1 MIAVS
6 GHGLK
11 EGSLPGEGNEMSILR
26 VMVSAGIVAAGA
38 AFAAE
43 EAVSI
48 PGSQYELPG
57 ILATP
62 DTGSNY
68 PGVLLIHGFASDKN
82 EVGGFYSNLAALLAD
97 HGIASL
103 RFDFPGSG
111 DHATGFEVNNWST
124 FTRDADEAFDWIASQ
139 DGIDG
144 ERLAIVGFSLGGAIA
159 SNLAGNDDRV
169 AALVLWSASG
179 HMGSSQTDLYDTY
192 YETAAAEGFAEADLG
207 FRTAN
212 LSAEYFEGRFSAFP
226 LFDIRSYT
234 NPLLVVNGLLDTSVP
249 VHTARDY
256 VQSAGSLD
264 VTLRILPESDHIFN
278 VLSGD
283 TTDSET
289 VLQLTADWLDEK
301 LN

>member
-1 MIAVS
+1 M
-6 GHGLK
+6 
-11 EGSLPGEGNEMSILR
+11 
-26 VMVSAGIVAAGA
+26 AGA
-38 AFAAE
+38 GLAAE

-62 DTGSNY
+62 DAAGDH
-68 PGVLLIHGFASDKN
+68 PAVLLIHGFASDKN
-82 EVGGFYSNLAALLAD
+82 EVGGFYASLAAQLAER
-97 HGIASL
+97 GIASL

-111 DHATGFEVNNWST
+111 DHAVGFEVNNWST
-124 FTRDADEAFDWIASQ
+124 FTRDAREAFDWLAEQ
-139 DGIDG
+139 DGVDPD
-144 ERLAIVGFSLGGAIA
+144 RLALVGFSLGGAIA
-159 SNLAGNDDRV
+159 SNLAGADERV
-169 AALVLWSASG
+169 AAVALWSAAG
-179 HMGSSQTDLYDTY
+179 HMGSSQTDLYETY
-192 YETAAAEGFAEADLG
+192 YDTAVAEGYAEADLG

-212 LSAEYFEGRFSAFP
+212 LSAEYFQGRFSAFP

-256 VQSAGSLD
+256 VQSSGSFD

-283 TTDSET
+283 LTDSET
-289 VLQLTADWLDEK
+289 VLQLTTDWLDQK